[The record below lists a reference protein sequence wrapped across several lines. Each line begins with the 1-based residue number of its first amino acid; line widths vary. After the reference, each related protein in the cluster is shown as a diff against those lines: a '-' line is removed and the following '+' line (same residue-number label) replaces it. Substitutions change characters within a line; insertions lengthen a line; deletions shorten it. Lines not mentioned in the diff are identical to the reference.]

1 MARVHTQAKGWRPTH
16 PKAAALF
23 RAVEQGFLRRLED
36 RLSYQQSRCPRR
48 AGRQREQLVSKRRA
62 CFDGQLKPGSLARHR
77 RGSAGLNPGWLSVF
91 DFVVEALTESF
102 GHLVFDTITD
112 QLHDVLGPVQDC
124 RTVGANLEMRFH
136 AAGATWPYQ
145 GLTFSYSCFPEY
157 QLPSIPGAK
166 ASRIWKRARR
176 SLVLTLPSVMPSACA
191 VSWMLRCWTSLS
203 ISTSRYFVG
212 REFKA
217 RCRASLNSF
226 RWRVSDGISRQ
237 SA

>member
-16 PKAAALF
+16 PKAGALF

-48 AGRQREQLVSKRRA
+48 AGRQREPLVSKRRA

-112 QLHDVLGPVQDC
+112 QPHDVLGPVQDC

-136 AAGATWPYQ
+136 AGAHLRVDLSVQKIGDLSPDLKAAYFDHLHWIQRVPFSFMSVTQPS
-145 GLTFSYSCFPEY
+145 LTTAS
-157 QLPSIPGAK
+157 PSHIP
-166 ASRIWKRARR
+166 
-176 SLVLTLPSVMPSACA
+176 AC
-191 VSWMLRCWTSLS
+191 R
-203 ISTSRYFVG
+203 STSSRRYPAP
-212 REFKA
+212 RHP
-217 RCRASLNSF
+217 ASGSVPAEASF
-226 RWRVSDGISRQ
+226 
-237 SA
+237 